1 VKQTFLTK
9 NWGGDE
15 MLHIAKDF
23 VKMKFEKTDGVIGV
37 LLTGSASI
45 GYTDALSDIDLE
57 IISTE
62 DLYRKAGE
70 TCGSEQS
77 NGVDVWWE
85 WITLEELENA
95 LKDWKDDV
103 DLWVYSRSKILY
115 DPKHKIKNLLA
126 KYRQYPRKVWPEK
139 LFLYWYFATANAPYD
154 SGKAIQRNDLP
165 LAQLY
170 LTQATEYYTALIFIL
185 NHSFVPY
192 RKWRL
197 RELGKLT
204 YKPENYEESMLKI
217 LTVRGWTEKEFEDKQ
232 RIVNELAIVLE
243 KKLVEAG
250 ISEEKVKNPWKFKVT
265 YVPRT

>member
-1 VKQTFLTK
+1 
-9 NWGGDE
+9 
-15 MLHIAKDF
+15 M
-23 VKMKFEKTDGVIGV
+23 
-37 LLTGSASI
+37 
-45 GYTDALSDIDLE
+45 
-57 IISTE
+57 
-62 DLYRKAGE
+62 
-70 TCGSEQS
+70 
-77 NGVDVWWE
+77 
-85 WITLEELENA
+85 
-95 LKDWKDDV
+95 
-103 DLWVYSRSKILY
+103 
-115 DPKHKIKNLLA
+115 LA
-126 KYRQYPRKVWPEK
+126 KYQQYPRKVWLEK

-170 LTQATEYYTALIFIL
+170 LAQATEYYTALIFIL

-197 RELGKLT
+197 RELGKLAF
-204 YKPENYEESMLKI
+204 KPENYEESMLKI
-217 LTVRGWTEKEFEDKQ
+217 LTVRGWIEKEFEDKQ